1 MNEGV
6 SLVRRTSTVMQF
18 DNYAG
23 HARRIENP
31 LPSGRRSMQWL
42 SKETRKIAFAGP
54 WATSSF
60 PVLV

>member
-6 SLVRRTSTVMQF
+6 LLVRRTSTVMQF

-31 LPSGRRSMQWL
+31 LASGRRSMQWL
-42 SKETRKIAFAGP
+42 SKETHKIAFAGP
-54 WATSSF
+54 
-60 PVLV
+60 